1 MTRTTGR
8 RHRKPH
14 PGWRSPVPGSGGCL
28 GVALSVIIPLC
39 LFLRAVASPGAPA
52 DLNQR
57 LQEERQELKDLKGQ
71 IQGYKNRLE
80 RNKRR
85 ERTVVQD
92 LEESDRLLQHKRRE
106 LQTHERNLKLQAD
119 KHTALLKEMEDLT
132 RQIEA
137 REGLLH
143 TRLRALYKQ
152 GRVAYLPFLLSAS
165 DITDFFR
172 RVRFTVK
179 LVEYDA
185 DLVQQHRA
193 NLEALE
199 RTRRSVKARAE
210 QLQKARLQVTA
221 KQGEIEQEQRKKNT
235 LLTKIRDEQGT
246 YTSAMQELED
256 SSKRLMALINKLE
269 QQRKQA
275 LAREARERR
284 LRQQRER
291 QRQAQARASL
301 TPKDSAPPVERYLD
315 RDSKF
320 AKLRGQLTW
329 PISGK
334 LISTYGKIKHPTFNT
349 YTFNK
354 GIGIGASPGSEF
366 RVVETGKVLYAEAF
380 KGYGNLLIVDHGDSY
395 YSLYAHASELL
406 VQVGDQV
413 KRHQI
418 VGRTGDGGSLQ
429 SPALY
434 FEIRHQGKPE
444 NPLEWL
450 ASHRP

>member
-1 MTRTTGR
+1 MSMTSHRRQVQPRRSWNLPVSGAGR
-8 RHRKPH
+8 R
-14 PGWRSPVPGSGGCL
+14 L
-28 GVALSVIIPLC
+28 ALS
-39 LFLRAVASPGAPA
+39 LFLSLPCGLLLWAMQGLGAPA

-57 LQEERQELKDLKGQ
+57 LKEERQELKELKGQ
-71 IQGYKNRLE
+71 IQDYTNQLE

-92 LEESDRLLQHKRRE
+92 LEESQRLLQQKRRE
-106 LQTHERNLKLQAD
+106 LQAHERNLKLQSE
-119 KHTALLKEMEDLT
+119 KHAALVREVEGLT
-132 RQIEA
+132 GQLQA

-165 DITDFFR
+165 DINDFFR
-172 RVRFTVK
+172 RVRFTAK

-185 DLVQQHRA
+185 DLVQQHRSDIA
-193 NLEALE
+193 ALE

-210 QLQKARLQVTA
+210 QLQKARVQIAA
-221 KQGEIEQEQRKKNT
+221 KQQEIEQEQAKKNT
-235 LLTKIRDEQGT
+235 LLAKIRDEQGT
-246 YTSAMQELED
+246 YESAKKELED

-269 QQRKQA
+269 KERKEA

-284 LRQQRER
+284 QREQR
-291 QRQAQARASL
+291 QRQQQART
-301 TPKDSAPPVERYLD
+301 TPTPGPLAPSVEPFD
-315 RDSKF
+315 GNGKF

-329 PISGK
+329 PISGT
-334 LISTYGKIKHPTFNT
+334 LVSTYGKIKHPTFNT

-366 RVVETGKVLYAEAF
+366 RVIEAGQVLYANAF

-395 YSLYAHASELL
+395 YSLYAQASELL
-406 VQVGDQV
+406 VQVGDRV
-413 KRHQI
+413 KRNQV
-418 VGRTGDGGSLQ
+418 VGRTGEGGALSG
-429 SPALY
+429 PALY

-450 ASHRP
+450 ANHRP

>member
-1 MTRTTGR
+1 MKTTRICHRVQPQPRWRLPMCGVGR
-8 RHRKPH
+8 RVA
-14 PGWRSPVPGSGGCL
+14 PGLLVVMPLWFL
-28 GVALSVIIPLC
+28 LLTMQSV
-39 LFLRAVASPGAPA
+39 GAPA
-52 DLNQR
+52 ALDQR
-57 LQEERQELKDLKGQ
+57 LKEERQELNQLKGQ
-71 IQGYKNRLE
+71 IKDYKDRLE
-80 RNKRR
+80 RTKRR
-85 ERTVVQD
+85 ERTVVQA
-92 LEESDRLLQHKRRE
+92 LEESDRLLQQKRRE

-119 KHTALLKEMEDLT
+119 KHAALVKEMEELT
-132 RQIEA
+132 QQLHT

-165 DITDFFR
+165 DMTDFFR

-185 DLVQQHRA
+185 DLVQQHRT
-193 NLEALE
+193 NIEALE

-210 QLQKARLQVTA
+210 QLQKARVQVTA
-221 KQGEIEQEQRKKNT
+221 KQEEIEQERLKKNT

-246 YTSAMQELED
+246 YESAMQELEE

-275 LAREARERR
+275 LAQEARERR
-284 LRQQRER
+284 QRQQ
-291 QRQAQARASL
+291 QARAIPAPG
-301 TPKDSAPPVERYLD
+301 TVAPPVERYFD
-315 RDSKF
+315 GDSKF
-320 AKLRGQLTW
+320 AKLRGQLGW

-334 LISTYGKIKHPTFNT
+334 LVSTYGKIKHPTFNT

-354 GIGIGASPGSEF
+354 GIGISASPGSEF
-366 RVVETGKVLYAEAF
+366 RVIEAGQVLYADWF

-395 YSLYAHASELL
+395 YSLYAQASELL
-406 VQVGDQV
+406 VQVGDRV
-413 KRHQI
+413 KRNQV
-418 VGRTGDGGSLQ
+418 VGRTGECGSLNG
-429 SPALY
+429 PALY

-450 ASHRP
+450 ANYRP